1 MIRLCLLVFFLWAGR
16 AAAQPNDVFIYAAT
30 PAETGLDNGYVW
42 RVLREALDHTRPTYG
57 EYRLEAIPSM
67 PDRRQIHALAR
78 GEPPLTV
85 GAFTADS
92 NVGRELA
99 PVRIP
104 VERGLLGYRVL
115 LVRKADLG
123 RFAQVS
129 SLEDLRSFRFG
140 LMPVWGD
147 WPVMAAAGLQ
157 VVPGES
163 HEGLF
168 RMLAAGRF
176 DAFSR
181 GVAEILPEYDYAGR
195 EVPGLAVEPHLLL
208 HYPLPIYFYFS
219 PDAAGRRRAE
229 RVEAGL
235 RAMVADG
242 SLKKLFDAEYGGLEA
257 RLDLGHR
264 QVIELANPSLE
275 GSDPLD
281 EPGLW
286 FRPH

>member
-1 MIRLCLLVFFLWAGR
+1 MIRLGLLVFFLWAGC
-16 AAAQPNDVFIYAAT
+16 AAAEPGDDFIYAADR
-30 PAETGLDNGYVW
+30 AETGLDNGYVW
-42 RVLREALDHTRPTYG
+42 RVLRDALDHTRAAYG
-57 EYRLEAIPSM
+57 DYRLETAPPM
-67 PDRRQIHALAR
+67 PDRRQIRALAR

-92 NVGRELA
+92 NLEQEVT

-115 LVRKADLG
+115 LVREADLG
-123 RFAQVS
+123 HFAQVS
-129 SLEDLRSFRFG
+129 SLADLLAFRFG

-147 WPVMAAAGLQ
+147 GPVMRAAGLQ

-181 GVAEILPEYDYAGR
+181 GVTEILAEYDYAAR

-208 HYPLPIYFYFS
+208 HYPLPIYFCFS
-219 PDAAGRRRAE
+219 RDAAGHRRAE
-229 RVEAGL
+229 RVAAGL
-235 RAMVADG
+235 HAMVADG
-242 SLKKLFDAEYGGLEA
+242 SLKKMFDAEYAEIEV
-257 RLDLGHR
+257 RLDLDHR
-264 QVIELANPSLE
+264 QVIELANPLLD
-275 GSDPLD
+275 GRDPLN

-286 FRPH
+286 YRPH